1 MKQEIKVKWLQALR
15 SGEYRQG
22 RYALRTSNNEFC
34 CLGVLCDL
42 YSREV
47 GGEWAYE
54 VYTSTLCS
62 LFVAKHDEE
71 GSDTSTGQLPGSVME
86 WAGLEEYNPSV
97 NVARPLLSSLSH
109 ELKAELHTTLAELN
123 DEGESFSRIADII
136 QDQL

>member
-22 RYALRTSNNEFC
+22 RYDLRTSDNGFC

-42 YSREV
+42 YNREV

-54 VYTSTLCS
+54 FGQRRYY
-62 LFVAKHDEE
+62 FVAKNDEE

-86 WAGLEEYNPSV
+86 WAGLEGYNPSV

-123 DEGESFSRIADII
+123 DEGETFNRIADII
-136 QDQL
+136 EHQL